1 MKWKEITVLNKEV
14 SQILDYMYLV
24 FQLFSKQDK
33 EVMIWE
39 VFFGTRLPRANIFS
53 HFICL
58 QKGITEQA
66 KLIANALIRHL
77 PFAGV

>member
-33 EVMIWE
+33 EVMI
-39 VFFGTRLPRANIFS
+39 
-53 HFICL
+53 
-58 QKGITEQA
+58 
-66 KLIANALIRHL
+66 
-77 PFAGV
+77 